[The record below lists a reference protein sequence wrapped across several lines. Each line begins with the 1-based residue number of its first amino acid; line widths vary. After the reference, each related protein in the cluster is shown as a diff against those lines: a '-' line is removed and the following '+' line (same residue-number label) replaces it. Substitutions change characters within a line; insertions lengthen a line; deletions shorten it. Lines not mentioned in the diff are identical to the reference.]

1 MPVIVEFWPEA
12 SSGTANSTLS
22 RFSLRFNCKNLGQS
36 DPVYDLPASDT
47 RYENQTGVR
56 KSALARFRIAAK
68 ALYGFTARPVTA
80 VPRELT
86 FWKGVACSGGLPD
99 PLAPAPFRFQVNRPK
114 KDCRMRFSRRLKV
127 VNR

>member
-1 MPVIVEFWPEA
+1 MPGHLLGVLEPSVVPQVNRDAGCPPGMTSDRREKA
-12 SSGTANSTLS
+12 RRLGSLS
-22 RFSLRFNCKNLGQS
+22 NRS
-36 DPVYDLPASDT
+36 P
-47 RYENQTGVR
+47 GVV
-56 KSALARFRIAAK
+56 
-68 ALYGFTARPVTA
+68 GFTARPVTA

-99 PLAPAPFRFQVNRPK
+99 PLARPAPFRFQVNRPK